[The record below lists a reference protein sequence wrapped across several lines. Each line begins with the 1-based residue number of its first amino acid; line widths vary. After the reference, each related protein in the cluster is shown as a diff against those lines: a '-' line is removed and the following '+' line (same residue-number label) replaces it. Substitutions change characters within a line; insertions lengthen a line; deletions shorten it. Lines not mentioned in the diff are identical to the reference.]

1 MFKIHDEVT
10 LHFKIL
16 STIDVGL
23 ESYIAS
29 LKENLKSSL
38 KQFEINCF

>member
-1 MFKIHDEVT
+1 MFYIHDEVT

-16 STIDVGL
+16 STIYVGL
-23 ESYIAS
+23 ESYKAS
-29 LKENLKSSL
+29 MKENLLSSL

>member
-1 MFKIHDEVT
+1 MFQIHDEVT

-16 STIDVGL
+16 RTIDVGV

-38 KQFEINCF
+38 KQFVIKCF